1 MPLPHYITEEL
12 QETTSISIAYLKNK
26 QVAVIRV
33 EDKEK
38 YKTNLLFCS
47 VVRGEDVFIPNGNFI
62 LQEDDY
68 VYITVSAISSGR
80 SLSVVSPIPQ
90 AL

>member
-1 MPLPHYITEEL
+1 MTITEEL

-38 YKTNLLFCS
+38 YKTT
-47 VVRGEDVFIPNGNFI
+47 EDMKDAVIVAEAG
-62 LQEDDY
+62 
-68 VYITVSAISSGR
+68 SAGQ
-80 SLSVVSPIPQ
+80 LCVEKGKK
-90 AL
+90 